1 MEGFMKRAKD
11 LWKIFCVLFLF
22 FVFLVPAASAQGK
35 IEFGFHY
42 SSWSV
47 DVIRGLVEGMLGDAL
62 ESALE
67 DDFLSEIQ
75 NDYPYLEQES
85 YDQDVSFDSSG
96 DNFGFEMRWYP
107 GGHNGSFS
115 LGLSVEKTTMRVA
128 LTDVYASM
136 DLRPDAYFNADAS
149 AEYTIKPLSFHL
161 SFRWDLFPASRIR
174 PYFTF
179 GFGAA
184 TGTALEESE
193 LSYDYSGQLEIQGQ
207 IQESYSE
214 SETKSLEELR
224 QELEDEGEDF
234 SLPGFI
240 PFFQLNLGLKGEIT
254 RNVHLLFDAG
264 IWNGFLLRGGIAV
277 RL

>member
-1 MEGFMKRAKD
+1 MKPLKSIM
-11 LWKIFCVLFLF
+11 KVFSVLLFF
-22 FVFLVPAASAQGK
+22 FVFLVPTALAQGK

-47 DVIRGLVEGMLGDAL
+47 DILRGLIEDKLGEGL
-62 ESALE
+62 ESVLE

-85 YDQDVSFDSSG
+85 YEQNVSFDSSG
-96 DNFGFEMRWYP
+96 DNFGFDLRWYP

-115 LGLSVEKTTMRVA
+115 LGFSVEKTTMRVA
-128 LTDVYASM
+128 LTHVYARM
-136 DLRPDAYFNADAS
+136 DLQPDAYFDADAS
-149 AEYTIKPLSFHL
+149 AEYIIKPLSFHL

-193 LSYDYSGQLEIQGQ
+193 LSYDYSGGLEIQGQ
-207 IQESYSE
+207 TEESYSE
-214 SETKSLEELR
+214 SESKTLEELR
-224 QELEDEGEDF
+224 QELEDEGEEF

-264 IWNGFLLRGGIAV
+264 IWNGFMLRGGIGI